1 MIQAPRGTRDFPPD
15 EMAYRRWAEGIM
27 RRNAELFGYGEVS
40 TPTFESLELFTL
52 KSGPGIIDEIY
63 AFKDKGGRD
72 LALRPELTAPVM
84 RMVVNSM
91 RSAPKPIKL
100 FYLGNCFR
108 YDRPQSGRYREFF
121 QFGVEVVGADT
132 PAADAEIIALAIK
145 NIKDLGLEDFRV
157 KVGHIGAIRGAL
169 NVIEELP
176 KEKHTEILQALDK
189 ERYEEVEEILVKY
202 CGENDASVKVKVLEH
217 VISITDIDELEK
229 QDATTADHLKEVL
242 KHLSHYGFEQY
253 CTIDMSVVRGLD
265 YYTGMVF
272 EIEAPALG
280 AEKQICGGGAYS
292 LIKLLGGGDIPS
304 TGFAIGFD
312 RVLLALEKEGKRPG
326 IGRKGLYILR
336 AGSVPYEDMV
346 GLAARLRLSGIPVD
360 FPLSDRS
367 LSKGMKYAS
376 SLKYPYVAIMGEE
389 EWEGGKIT
397 LRDMATGE
405 QETLSVEELIDR
417 FV

>member
-1 MIQAPRGTRDFPPD
+1 MIQAPRGTRNFPPD

-40 TPTFESLELFTL
+40 TPAFESLELFTL

-121 QFGVEVVGADT
+121 QFGVEVISAGT

-145 NIKDLGLEDFRV
+145 NIRDLGLEDFRV
-157 KVGHIGAIRGAL
+157 KIGHIGVLRGL
-169 NVIEELP
+169 ISGL
-176 KEKHTEILQALDK
+176 EKGVQTSVLQALD
-189 ERYEEVEEILVKY
+189 REEYDSLSSMVSDDVAGRLLNLIRLK
-202 CGENDASVKVKVLEH
+202 GDASVLDSLGDEAAHLRKVME
-217 VISITDIDELEK
+217 
-229 QDATTADHLKEVL
+229 
-242 KHLSHYGFEQY
+242 HLSLYGYEKY

-272 EIEAPALG
+272 EIEAPILG

-292 LIKLLGGGDIPS
+292 LAKLLGGGDLPS

-312 RVLLALEKEGKRPG
+312 RVLLALEKAGKRPE
-326 IGRKGLYILR
+326 IPSRVIYLLR
-336 AGSVPYEDMV
+336 AGNVPSNEMV
-346 GLAARLRLSGIPVD
+346 KLAADLRNSGIAVD
-360 FPLSDRS
+360 FPLADKS

-376 SLKYPYVAIMGEE
+376 AMRYPHVVIMGED
-389 EWEGGKIT
+389 EWKDGKIT
-397 LRDMATGE
+397 LRDMSTGK
-405 QETLSVEELIDR
+405 QETLSVEDLIAR
-417 FV
+417 FS

>member
-1 MIQAPRGTRDFPPD
+1 MIQAPRGTRDFSPD
-15 EMAYRRWAEGIM
+15 EMAYRRWAEAVM

-40 TPTFESLELFTL
+40 TPAFESLKLFTL

-63 AFKDKGGRD
+63 AFEDKGGRK

-91 RSAPKPIKL
+91 RSSPKPIKL

-121 QFGVEVVGADT
+121 QFGVEVIGTDT
-132 PAADAEIIALAIK
+132 PSADAEIIALAIK
-145 NIKDLGLEDFRV
+145 NIKDLGLEGFRV
-157 KVGHIGAIRGAL
+157 KIGHIGVLRS
-169 NVIEELP
+169 VISHLAKEEQA
-176 KEKHTEILQALDK
+176 KVLQALDK
-189 ERYEEVEEILVKY
+189 EDYDSLKGLVPEDTAGRLLELTQLKGDVSVLDGVGDEGGHLREIM
-202 CGENDASVKVKVLEH
+202 
-217 VISITDIDELEK
+217 
-229 QDATTADHLKEVL
+229 
-242 KHLSHYGFEQY
+242 KHLSHYGFDKY
-253 CTIDMSVVRGLD
+253 CTIDMGVVRGLD

-292 LIKLLGGGDIPS
+292 LIKLLGGGDVPS

-312 RVLLALEKEGKRPG
+312 RVLLALEKEGKRPE
-326 IGRKGLYILR
+326 IKKNTLYVLR
-336 AGSVPYEDMV
+336 AGSVPYDDMA
-346 GLAARLRLSGIPVD
+346 GLAAKLRLAGIPAD

-376 SLKYPYVAIMGEE
+376 AMHYPYAVIMGEE
-389 EWEGGKIT
+389 EWKEGKVT
-397 LRDMATGE
+397 LRDMASGE
-405 QETLSVEELIDR
+405 QQVISVGELINR
-417 FV
+417 FS